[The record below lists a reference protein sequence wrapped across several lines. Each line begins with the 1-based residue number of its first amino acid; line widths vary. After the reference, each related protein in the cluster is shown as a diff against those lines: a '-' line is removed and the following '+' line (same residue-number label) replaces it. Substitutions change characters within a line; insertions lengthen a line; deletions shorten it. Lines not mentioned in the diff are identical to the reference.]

1 MKTWEII
8 ISGRVQGVGYRF
20 FTLRTADRLGL
31 NGTVRNLPSGQV
43 EVRINCEQG
52 TLSILLDELKLGPG
66 LASVTDVFVNELPE
80 LTEYENFRITNTS
93 ISFYSILLYFLF
105 FASSVFLL

>member
-31 NGTVRNLPSGQV
+31 KGTVRNLPSGQV
-43 EVRINCEQG
+43 EVRINCEQE
-52 TLSILLDELKLGPG
+52 TLLSLLDELKLGPG
-66 LASVTDVFVNELPE
+66 MASVTDVFVNELPE
-80 LTEYENFRITNTS
+80 LTEYENFRIT
-93 ISFYSILLYFLF
+93 Y
-105 FASSVFLL
+105 

>member
-31 NGTVRNLPSGQV
+31 KGTVRNLPSGQV
-43 EVRINCEQG
+43 EVRTNCEQG
-52 TLSILLDELKLGPG
+52 TLLNLLDELKRGPG

-80 LTEYENFRITNTS
+80 LTEYENFRIT
-93 ISFYSILLYFLF
+93 Y
-105 FASSVFLL
+105 